1 MDKKATSHAKIERWT
16 ARRKADL
23 VLELIKGQKTIVD
36 AAREY
41 DLKQSEVQS
50 WIDRFMEYGRQA
62 LRANPKKVESVY
74 EEDPEDQKMKIIA
87 ETVKLSRLLG
97 MIPSDSTID
106 VQEPLTHN
114 TMALSE
120 WFNLTR
126 DSFLKLSLLISK
138 ALGIQLQ

>member
-36 AAREY
+36 AARED

-62 LRANPKKVESVY
+62 LRANPKKVETVY
-74 EEDPEDQKMKIIA
+74 EEEVKAHREKIG
-87 ETVKLSRLLG
+87 ELVLE
-97 MIPSDSTID
+97 ID
-106 VQEPLTHN
+106 VLKKAKKILEEPEEESSS
-114 TMALSE
+114 SE
-120 WFNLTR
+120 
-126 DSFLKLSLLISK
+126 
-138 ALGIQLQ
+138 